1 MNKKELLYKIIHDE
15 LTPEEEKKLMNHS
28 PVLTVCIAIGIKR
41 SV

>member
-28 PVLTVCIAIGIKR
+28 
-41 SV
+41 SVVDRMHSDWD